1 VFNLPITYSLRN
13 VRRRPWHSLMTV
25 AGVAVVVFAAV
36 LMLSLM
42 RGLSQRVGV
51 SGEKANILVIS
62 RNGQNLMFSS
72 VEEDE
77 IVSLYTLPG
86 VAVDEQGMA
95 LVSPETMHMSMVHIS
110 ADDESRVPVYVRGV
124 GPVAY
129 DVHSTLSI
137 VEGRLPEGEDE
148 VLVGK
153 TTHIKM
159 GVEEDRLK
167 PGESLFFEGEE
178 WVIAGRFEAGGSL
191 VESELW
197 MDGEALKRIL
207 RRTSDSFAVVRMSSE
222 QDVEAGVKEFTRTGA
237 LERYFKGWSERGYYD
252 EFGSVLSWVLWL
264 SIIMVVTITV
274 AGALIG
280 ANTMY
285 TAVMSRMREVA
296 TYRVL
301 GFAKSD
307 VVAAFLTESI
317 VLAGIGG
324 VLGVMAGAAVN
335 GLPFKMSYG
344 AFYLTV
350 DAVVVSVGL
359 GLSLFVG
366 VAGCLMPIWKGLRL
380 TIVEGLRHD

>member
-42 RGLSQRVGV
+42 RGLSHRVGI

-72 VEEDE
+72 VTEDE
-77 IVSLYTLPG
+77 IVSLDTLPG
-86 VAVDEQGMA
+86 IAVDQYGMA
-95 LVSPETMHMSMVHIS
+95 LVSPETMHMSMIHLS
-110 ADDESRVPVYVRGV
+110 ADAEARVPVYIRGV
-124 GPVAY
+124 GPAAY
-129 DVHSTLSI
+129 DVHKTLSI
-137 VEGRLPEGEDE
+137 VEGRLPEEEDE
-148 VLVGK
+148 VLVGN

-159 GVEEDRLK
+159 GVEADRLK

-178 WVIAGRFEAGGSL
+178 WVISGRFEAGGSL

-207 RRTSDSFAVVRMSSE
+207 RRTSESFAVVRMSNA
-222 QDVEAGVKEFTRTGA
+222 QAVDAGLKEFERTGA
-237 LERYFKGWSERGYYD
+237 LERYFKAWSERGYYD
-252 EFGSVLSWVLWL
+252 EFGSVLAWVLWL
-264 SIIMVVTITV
+264 AVVMVITITV

-285 TAVMSRMREVA
+285 AAVMSRMKEIA

-301 GFAKSD
+301 GFARSD
-307 VVAAFLTESI
+307 VVTAFLVESI
-317 VLAGIGG
+317 VLAGAGG
-324 VLGVMAGAAVN
+324 VLGVIAGSAVN

-359 GLSLFVG
+359 GLSLFIG
-366 VAGCLMPIWKGLRL
+366 VVGCLMPIWKGMKLSV
-380 TIVEGLRHD
+380 VEGLNRD